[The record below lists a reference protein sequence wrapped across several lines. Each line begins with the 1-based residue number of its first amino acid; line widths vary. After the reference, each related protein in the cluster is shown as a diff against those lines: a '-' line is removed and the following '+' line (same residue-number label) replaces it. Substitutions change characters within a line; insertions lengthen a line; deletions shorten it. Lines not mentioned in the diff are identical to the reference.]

1 MCFKNA
7 AKATKSAGAV
17 KDMHKKTPQAIE
29 KYIAN
34 GRDASKLV
42 RSWRQLRLRSF
53 VPFSKAPTR
62 PKKWKCSN
70 RLLASGSGTQ
80 AAVQILPRTQ
90 RSRSGLV
97 VP

>member
-7 AKATKSAGAV
+7 AKAAKSAGAV

-42 RSWRQLRLRSF
+42 RSWSGWMR
-53 VPFSKAPTR
+53 PIYR
-62 PKKWKCSN
+62 PK
-70 RLLASGSGTQ
+70 
-80 AAVQILPRTQ
+80 
-90 RSRSGLV
+90 GL
-97 VP
+97 